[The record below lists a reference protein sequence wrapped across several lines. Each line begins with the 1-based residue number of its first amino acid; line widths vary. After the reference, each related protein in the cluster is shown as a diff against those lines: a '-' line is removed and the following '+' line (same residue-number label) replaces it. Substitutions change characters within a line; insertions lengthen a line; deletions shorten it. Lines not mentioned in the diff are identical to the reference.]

1 MKKLVK
7 VLSCVL
13 CLLVVFTVVAFAATT
28 SKSVDITTSQTVA
41 QSGTIS
47 AKSVK
52 YSGENH
58 NISNKNLYVLPR
70 YKNDAGNYVTGD
82 SQEAL
87 LMPGGT
93 CTNFY
98 ADATFTSNKTWIVE
112 LNPYGVATRGCSGWG
127 TITKNS

>member
-1 MKKLVK
+1 MKKLAK
-7 VLSCVL
+7 VLSCVV
-13 CLLVVFTVVAFAATT
+13 CMLVVFTVFAFAAAT
-28 SKSVDITTSQTVA
+28 SESVDITTSQSVA
-41 QSGTIS
+41 RSDTIK

-58 NISNKNLYVLPR
+58 KISSRNLYVLPR

-82 SQEAL
+82 SQETL

-98 ADATFTSNKTWIVE
+98 ADATFTSNKIWIVE

-127 TITKNS
+127 KIIKNS